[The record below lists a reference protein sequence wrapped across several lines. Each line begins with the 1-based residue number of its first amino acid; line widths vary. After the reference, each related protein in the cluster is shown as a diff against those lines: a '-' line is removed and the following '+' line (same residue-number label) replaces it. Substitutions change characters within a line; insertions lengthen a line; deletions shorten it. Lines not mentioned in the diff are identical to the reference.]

1 MPADRILRT
10 KDLIR
15 PGEKIYIGYF
25 GGDSTEH
32 KHEFIELVYVVSG
45 TAKHL
50 HEGEKSRIKPGD
62 CFLIDIGSRHGY
74 CEATQDFTIINC
86 LFTPSFLSSSLKDDQ
101 LFKSLACNVFVTME
115 SAGKQGRIFASR
127 AAAPGVYAVLMQMIN
142 EFRDKKEGYLEILQ
156 ALLKVALIYI
166 FRGIE
171 TAPGPKIVTDI
182 IEYIYAA
189 CDKKLNVETLGSHGE
204 IQRQLLSVRRN
215 IKSGKQSAKQCKD
228 KGDKKSRS
236 SCACG
241 GGALRKM
248 RRIRKGARKSVARGG
263 CRDAHEARKGFAPEL
278 PRPSRLPP
286 AQNLP
291 QRTCRACLKTL
302 GGTRRAISEKLFRY
316 TETIRFHNP

>member
-1 MPADRILRT
+1 MTTDTYKKAAGAVVMPADRILRT

-32 KHEFIELVYVVSG
+32 KHEFIERVYVVSG

-86 LFTPSFLSSSLKDDQ
+86 LFTPSFLSGSLKDDQ

-189 CDKKLNVETLGSHGE
+189 CDKKLNVETLGEWMFFSPAYISRVFKKYTGRNLSEYIREKRMENVAQKLSHTDESIESIMREAGY
-204 IQRQLLSVRRN
+204 
-215 IKSGKQSAKQCKD
+215 
-228 KGDKKSRS
+228 GDKKSFYEQFSRMYG
-236 SCACG
+236 CTPG
-241 GGALRKM
+241 EY
-248 RRIRKGARKSVARGG
+248 RRRMG
-263 CRDAHEARKGFAPEL
+263 
-278 PRPSRLPP
+278 
-286 AQNLP
+286 
-291 QRTCRACLKTL
+291 
-302 GGTRRAISEKLFRY
+302 
-316 TETIRFHNP
+316 